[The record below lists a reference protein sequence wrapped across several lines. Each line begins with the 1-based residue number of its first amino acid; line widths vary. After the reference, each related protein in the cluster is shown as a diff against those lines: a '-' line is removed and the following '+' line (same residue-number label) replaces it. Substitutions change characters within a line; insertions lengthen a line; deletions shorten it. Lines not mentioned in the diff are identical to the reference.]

1 MIDISTIDDD
11 VERIEYI
18 NNIGNLIRDGEIPPE
33 TLNEALANSFAI
45 QRYLNG
51 LSETILAEDDDL
63 KLDYSIWY
71 AEVSKLAENK
81 LSEGMPSSKTISDN
95 KIKNQVIIDNTS
107 EYKEWQNKL
116 ILSNRRV
123 SFYSSLKDAWKTYTK
138 HITELSQNMRT
149 ELITLRVEDRANKDL
164 QKEKLIRNVPTE
176 NEDESETPTVK
187 KVKKIIKYSNKK
199 KDLELNLGLSSD
211 PMSD

>member
-18 NNIGNLIRDGEIPPE
+18 NNIGNLIRNGEIPPE

-187 KVKKIIKYSNKK
+187 KVKKIIK
-199 KDLELNLGLSSD
+199 
-211 PMSD
+211 

>member
-95 KIKNQVIIDNTS
+95 KIKNKVIIDNTS

-138 HITELSQNMRT
+138 HITELSCNMRS
-149 ELITLRVEDRANKDL
+149 ELMTLRVEDRANRDL
-164 QKEKLIRNVPTE
+164 QKEKLIRHVKDE
-176 NEDESETPTVK
+176 NYLDDELETPITPNIK
-187 KVKKIIKYSNKK
+187 KVKKIVN
-199 KDLELNLGLSSD
+199 
-211 PMSD
+211 

>member
-138 HITELSQNMRT
+138 HITELSQKMRT

-187 KVKKIIKYSNKK
+187 KVKKIIK
-199 KDLELNLGLSSD
+199 
-211 PMSD
+211 

>member
-138 HITELSQNMRT
+138 HITELSCNMRS
-149 ELITLRVEDRANKDL
+149 ELMTLRVEDRANRDL
-164 QKEKLIRNVPTE
+164 QKEKLIRHVKDE
-176 NEDESETPTVK
+176 NYLDDELETPITHNIK
-187 KVKKIIKYSNKK
+187 KVKKIVN
-199 KDLELNLGLSSD
+199 
-211 PMSD
+211 

>member
-18 NNIGNLIRDGEIPPE
+18 NNIGNLIRNGEIPPE

-81 LSEGMPSSKTISDN
+81 LSEGVPSSKTISDN

-107 EYKEWQNKL
+107 EYKNWQNRL
-116 ILSNRRV
+116 ILSNRLV

-149 ELITLRVEDRANKDL
+149 ELMTLRVEDRANRDL
-164 QKEKLIRNVPTE
+164 QKEKFIRHVKDE
-176 NEDESETPTVK
+176 NYGEDDYEESSSTPTVK
-187 KVKKIIKYSNKK
+187 KIKKIVK
-199 KDLELNLGLSSD
+199 
-211 PMSD
+211 

>member
-11 VERIEYI
+11 AERIEYI

-187 KVKKIIKYSNKK
+187 KVKKIIK
-199 KDLELNLGLSSD
+199 
-211 PMSD
+211 

>member
-51 LSETILAEDDDL
+51 LSETILTEDDDL

-81 LSEGMPSSKTISDN
+81 LSEGMPSSKAISDN

-187 KVKKIIKYSNKK
+187 KVKKIIK
-199 KDLELNLGLSSD
+199 
-211 PMSD
+211 

>member
-71 AEVSKLAENK
+71 AEKSKEAETK
-81 LSEGMPSSKTISDN
+81 LSKDVPSSKTISDN
-95 KIKNQVIIDNTS
+95 KIKNQVIIDNTL

-138 HITELSQNMRT
+138 HITELSCNMRS
-149 ELITLRVEDRANKDL
+149 ELMTLRVEDRANRDL
-164 QKEKLIRNVPTE
+164 QKEKLIRHVKDE
-176 NEDESETPTVK
+176 NYNNELETSTNINTTVK
-187 KVKKIIKYSNKK
+187 KVKKIVS
-199 KDLELNLGLSSD
+199 
-211 PMSD
+211 

>member
-51 LSETILAEDDDL
+51 LSETMLAEDDDL

-176 NEDESETPTVK
+176 NGDESETPTVK
-187 KVKKIIKYSNKK
+187 KVKKIIK
-199 KDLELNLGLSSD
+199 
-211 PMSD
+211 

>member
-18 NNIGNLIRDGEIPPE
+18 NNIGNLIRNGEIPPE

-81 LSEGMPSSKTISDN
+81 LSEGVPSSKTISDN

-138 HITELSQNMRT
+138 HITELSCNMRS
-149 ELITLRVEDRANKDL
+149 ELMTLRVEDRANRDL
-164 QKEKLIRNVPTE
+164 QKEKLIRHVKDE
-176 NEDESETPTVK
+176 NYLDDELETPITPNIK
-187 KVKKIIKYSNKK
+187 KVKKIVN
-199 KDLELNLGLSSD
+199 
-211 PMSD
+211 

>member
-1 MIDISTIDDD
+1 MIDISTIDND

-187 KVKKIIKYSNKK
+187 KVKKIIK
-199 KDLELNLGLSSD
+199 
-211 PMSD
+211 

>member
-138 HITELSQNMRT
+138 HITELSQNMRS
-149 ELITLRVEDRANKDL
+149 ELMTLRVEDRANRDL
-164 QKEKLIRNVPTE
+164 QKEKLIRHVKDE
-176 NEDESETPTVK
+176 NYLDDELETPIISNIK
-187 KVKKIIKYSNKK
+187 KVKKIVN
-199 KDLELNLGLSSD
+199 
-211 PMSD
+211 

>member
-18 NNIGNLIRDGEIPPE
+18 NNIGNLIRDGEITPE

-138 HITELSQNMRT
+138 HITELSCNMRS
-149 ELITLRVEDRANKDL
+149 ELMTLRVEDRANRDL
-164 QKEKLIRNVPTE
+164 QKEKLIRHVKDE
-176 NEDESETPTVK
+176 NYLDDELETPITPNIK
-187 KVKKIIKYSNKK
+187 KVKKIVN
-199 KDLELNLGLSSD
+199 
-211 PMSD
+211 

>member
-18 NNIGNLIRDGEIPPE
+18 NNIGNLIRNGEIPPE

-176 NEDESETPTVK
+176 NGDESETPTVK
-187 KVKKIIKYSNKK
+187 KVKKIIK
-199 KDLELNLGLSSD
+199 
-211 PMSD
+211 

>member
-138 HITELSQNMRT
+138 HITELSCNMRS
-149 ELITLRVEDRANKDL
+149 ELMTLRVEDRANRDL
-164 QKEKLIRNVPTE
+164 QKEKLIRHVKDE
-176 NEDESETPTVK
+176 NYLDDELETPPITHNIK
-187 KVKKIIKYSNKK
+187 KVKKIVN
-199 KDLELNLGLSSD
+199 
-211 PMSD
+211 

>member
-176 NEDESETPTVK
+176 NEDESEIPPNPPTVK
-187 KVKKIIKYSNKK
+187 KVKKIVS
-199 KDLELNLGLSSD
+199 
-211 PMSD
+211 

>member
-187 KVKKIIKYSNKK
+187 KVKKIIK
-199 KDLELNLGLSSD
+199 
-211 PMSD
+211 

>member
-138 HITELSQNMRT
+138 HITELSCNMRS
-149 ELITLRVEDRANKDL
+149 ELMTLRVEDRANRDL
-164 QKEKLIRNVPTE
+164 QKEKLIRHVKDE
-176 NEDESETPTVK
+176 NYLDDELETPITQNIK
-187 KVKKIIKYSNKK
+187 KVKKIVN
-199 KDLELNLGLSSD
+199 
-211 PMSD
+211 

>member
-18 NNIGNLIRDGEIPPE
+18 NNIGNLIRNGEIPPE

-71 AEVSKLAENK
+71 AEVSKLAETK

-138 HITELSQNMRT
+138 HITELSCNMRT
-149 ELITLRVEDRANKDL
+149 ELMTLRVEDRANRDL
-164 QKEKLIRNVPTE
+164 QKEKLIRHVKD
-176 NEDESETPTVK
+176 EDCLNINSTSDNK
-187 KVKKIIKYSNKK
+187 IKKIKK
-199 KDLELNLGLSSD
+199 IL
-211 PMSD
+211 

>member
-45 QRYLNG
+45 QRYING

-138 HITELSQNMRT
+138 HITELSCNMRS
-149 ELITLRVEDRANKDL
+149 ELMTLRVEDRANRDL
-164 QKEKLIRNVPTE
+164 QKEKLIRHVKDE
-176 NEDESETPTVK
+176 NYLDDELETPITPNIK
-187 KVKKIIKYSNKK
+187 KVKKIVN
-199 KDLELNLGLSSD
+199 
-211 PMSD
+211 

>member
-176 NEDESETPTVK
+176 NEDESEIPTVK
-187 KVKKIIKYSNKK
+187 KVKKIIK
-199 KDLELNLGLSSD
+199 
-211 PMSD
+211 

>member
-138 HITELSQNMRT
+138 HITELSCNMRS
-149 ELITLRVEDRANKDL
+149 ELMTLRVEDRANRDL
-164 QKEKLIRNVPTE
+164 QKEKLIRHVKDE
-176 NEDESETPTVK
+176 NYLDDELETPTTPNIK
-187 KVKKIIKYSNKK
+187 KVKKIVN
-199 KDLELNLGLSSD
+199 
-211 PMSD
+211 

>member
-187 KVKKIIKYSNKK
+187 KVKKIIKYFWYFWY
-199 KDLELNLGLSSD
+199 
-211 PMSD
+211 

>member
-1 MIDISTIDDD
+1 MIDISTIDND
-11 VERIEYI
+11 VERIEYV
-18 NNIGNLIRDGEIPPE
+18 NNIGNLIRNGEIPPE

-71 AEVSKLAENK
+71 AEVSKLAETK

-138 HITELSQNMRT
+138 HITELSCNMRT
-149 ELITLRVEDRANKDL
+149 ELMTLRVEDRANRDL
-164 QKEKLIRNVPTE
+164 QKEKLIRHVK
-176 NEDESETPTVK
+176 DETHYDYDGELGTSTNINTTVK
-187 KVKKIIKYSNKK
+187 KVKKIV
-199 KDLELNLGLSSD
+199 D
-211 PMSD
+211 

>member
-18 NNIGNLIRDGEIPPE
+18 NNIGNLIRNGEIPPE

-81 LSEGMPSSKTISDN
+81 LSEGVPSSRTISDN

-138 HITELSQNMRT
+138 HITELSCNMRS
-149 ELITLRVEDRANKDL
+149 ELMTLRVEDRANRDL
-164 QKEKLIRNVPTE
+164 QKEKLIRHVKDE
-176 NEDESETPTVK
+176 NYLDNELETPITPNIK
-187 KVKKIIKYSNKK
+187 KVKKIVN
-199 KDLELNLGLSSD
+199 
-211 PMSD
+211 

>member
-1 MIDISTIDDD
+1 MIDVSTIDDD

-187 KVKKIIKYSNKK
+187 KVKKIIK
-199 KDLELNLGLSSD
+199 
-211 PMSD
+211 

>member
-18 NNIGNLIRDGEIPPE
+18 NNIGNLIRNGEIPPE

-176 NEDESETPTVK
+176 NEDESETPTIK
-187 KVKKIIKYSNKK
+187 KVKKIIK
-199 KDLELNLGLSSD
+199 
-211 PMSD
+211 

>member
-123 SFYSSLKDAWKTYTK
+123 SFYSSLKDAWKTYAK
-138 HITELSQNMRT
+138 HITELSCNMRS
-149 ELITLRVEDRANKDL
+149 ELMTLRVEDRANRDL
-164 QKEKLIRNVPTE
+164 QKEKLIRHVKDE
-176 NEDESETPTVK
+176 NYLDDELETPITPNIK
-187 KVKKIIKYSNKK
+187 KVKKIVN
-199 KDLELNLGLSSD
+199 
-211 PMSD
+211 

>member
-176 NEDESETPTVK
+176 NENESETPTVK
-187 KVKKIIKYSNKK
+187 KVKKIIK
-199 KDLELNLGLSSD
+199 
-211 PMSD
+211 

>member
-164 QKEKLIRNVPTE
+164 QKEKLIRNASTE
-176 NEDESETPTVK
+176 NEDESEIPPNPTTVK
-187 KVKKIIKYSNKK
+187 KVKKIVS
-199 KDLELNLGLSSD
+199 
-211 PMSD
+211 

>member
-123 SFYSSLKDAWKTYTK
+123 SFYSSLKDAWKIYTK

-187 KVKKIIKYSNKK
+187 KVKKIIK
-199 KDLELNLGLSSD
+199 
-211 PMSD
+211 

>member
-81 LSEGMPSSKTISDN
+81 LSEGVPSSKTISDN

-138 HITELSQNMRT
+138 HITELSCNMRS
-149 ELITLRVEDRANKDL
+149 ELMTLRVEDRANRDL
-164 QKEKLIRNVPTE
+164 QKEKLIRHVKDE
-176 NEDESETPTVK
+176 NYLDDELETPTTPNIK
-187 KVKKIIKYSNKK
+187 KVKKIVN
-199 KDLELNLGLSSD
+199 
-211 PMSD
+211 

>member
-18 NNIGNLIRDGEIPPE
+18 NNIGNLIRNGEIPPE

-164 QKEKLIRNVPTE
+164 QKEKLIRNASTE
-176 NEDESETPTVK
+176 NEDESEIPTVK
-187 KVKKIIKYSNKK
+187 KVKKIIK
-199 KDLELNLGLSSD
+199 
-211 PMSD
+211 